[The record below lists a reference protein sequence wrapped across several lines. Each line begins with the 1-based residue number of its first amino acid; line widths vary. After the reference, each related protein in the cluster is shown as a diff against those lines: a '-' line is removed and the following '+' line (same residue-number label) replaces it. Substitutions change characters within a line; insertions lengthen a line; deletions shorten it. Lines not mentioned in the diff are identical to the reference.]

1 MERGRGSPL
10 EAEGA
15 REEVASEVWPKAG
28 KPEEHYL
35 LTMTVAMG
43 WRFRHFPHFHLP
55 HSRLEKNLHHF
66 DSPEH
71 GGKQLGHSGRV
82 QKAIP
87 SIQDCK
93 ILKTRSW
100 DEKRLIK
107 IG

>member
-10 EAEGA
+10 GAEGA
-15 REEVASEVWPKAG
+15 REEAASEVWPKAG

-43 WRFRHFPHFHLP
+43 RHFPHFHLP
-55 HSRLEKNLHHF
+55 HSRLEKNLHRF

-82 QKAIP
+82 QKAMP
-87 SIQDCK
+87 SIQDCT